1 MCPFSGG
8 AASFVLLPKP
18 FCPSGKRRED
28 PSPKISCVKLNLAQ
42 VGSRPRV
49 KSVVPSVTK
58 RNILPSNIAQIANRL
73 PPPDCTIK
81 VHIFQSMIRVQS
93 KCFPQNGQNPT
104 LIFSQWLFPPRGSPS
119 FLVPGLI
126 KSHKQVTRVLGEC
139 PR

>member
-42 VGSRPRV
+42 VGSGPRV
-49 KSVVPSVTK
+49 KSVLPCVTK
-58 RNILPSNIAQIANRL
+58 RNILPCNIAQLANRPNPLYYLSTNYKGAKQML
-73 PPPDCTIK
+73 PPKWAKSHFD
-81 VHIFQSMIRVQS
+81 
-93 KCFPQNGQNPT
+93 
-104 LIFSQWLFPPRGSPS
+104 FSRWLFPPRGSPS
-119 FLVPGLI
+119 CLVPGLI
-126 KSHKQVTRVLGEC
+126 KSHKQVTRLLGEC